1 MNDPLQSHDID
12 HTCAT
17 YGVSVTSDIIYNS
30 DKQVWAFK
38 GVNYKQ
44 GDSMARDY
52 IAYRE
57 ENTPGIRIR
66 QIRTRTSD

>member
-1 MNDPLQSHDID
+1 MNDPLSPIDIE
-12 HTCAT
+12 HACST
-17 YGVSVTSDIIYNS
+17 YGVSVTSEIIYS
-30 DKQVWAFK
+30 DEKQVWAFK
-38 GVNYKQ
+38 GVDYKQ